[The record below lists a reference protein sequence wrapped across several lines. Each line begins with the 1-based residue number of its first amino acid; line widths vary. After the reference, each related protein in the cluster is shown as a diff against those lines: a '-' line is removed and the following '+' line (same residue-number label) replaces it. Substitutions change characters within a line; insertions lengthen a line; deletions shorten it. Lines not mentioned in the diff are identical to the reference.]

1 MPILLA
7 GRPVDWRVSKQ
18 AANNAQ
24 QLRDRAVL
32 NELKPCSFPGCHH
45 HRAGISRYC
54 KNHRDLT
61 STRGDP
67 IARKPLLNELIIIE
81 HAISVYLS
89 TNKVKAAQVALDLK
103 ALEHRA
109 SAIPP
114 SFMLRPS
121 DVHRG
126 LPQRAKAEAL
136 KANWIHKHGRAYTST
151 VTRSLALI
159 GWLAIY
165 YDGLPENRLAFLQ
178 TEAGNTFG
186 VFIKRFPNSRLVK
199 YPSGATYRHLGRE
212 VLGHARAIYG
222 GSSFWDRPVET
233 ADGQS
238 MTILDY
244 TRMALKAAG
253 LLNNERN
260 QSK

>member
-1 MPILLA
+1 MPILSA

-32 NELKPCSFPGCHH
+32 NEFKTCSFPGCHH

-67 IARKPLLNELIIIE
+67 IARKPKLNELLLLE
-81 HAISVYLS
+81 HAIGLYLS
-89 TNKVKAAQVALDLK
+89 TDKLKASQVAFDLK
-103 ALEHRA
+103 ALEHREA
-109 SAIPP
+109 AIPRG
-114 SFMLRPS
+114 FCLGVA

-126 LPQRAKAEAL
+126 LPQRAKAVAL
-136 KANWIHKHGRAYTST
+136 KANWVHKHERTYTAA
-151 VTRSLALI
+151 VTRALALM
-159 GWLAIY
+159 GWLSIY
-165 YDGLPENRLAFLQ
+165 YDGIAENRQAFLQ

-186 VFIKRFPNSRLVK
+186 VFIKSFPKTKIVK
-199 YPSGATYRHLGRE
+199 YPSGATYRHLGKE
-212 VLGHARAIYG
+212 VLRHARSIYG
-222 GSSFWDRPVET
+222 ANFWDNPVT
-233 ADGQS
+233 LVDGQS
-238 MTILDY
+238 MTILNY
-244 TRMALKAAG
+244 AQLALKAAG